1 MEAALARS
9 LGDDCV
15 AREHLDELGMHLH
28 AHRVV
33 PAGDVA
39 HRAGQRLAAC
49 QLAISLGE
57 VPVDAIECA
66 INVGAGEAPRLADLP
81 DEQQCQQAPMLA
93 HGRDGA
99 RNAHLALLE
108 INLRPR
114 RVLAHSAI
122 DCSHGLVM
130 VDARRALDLGTVD
143 GVLMLARNAGAHPL
157 AVDQVADAIRVEGL
171 GGHRNALRVGLGP
184 AGSGLENE

>member
-1 MEAALARS
+1 
-9 LGDDCV
+9 
-15 AREHLDELGMHLH
+15 MHLH

-157 AVDQVADAIRVEGL
+157 SVDQVADAIRVEGL